1 LAEQSAGLLDILALF
16 TDNAIEYKTATGMK
30 ENMKQKIVKCLFLLA
45 TIFVGFSINAGSVI
59 AETQTVAEARAAAAA
74 AAAAGDG
81 ITIGELEITQ
91 GYASNI
97 GPIISGVLS
106 FIMAISALLVFL
118 YLILGGVQWIT
129 SGGDKGKT
137 EEARNKI
144 TAAVIG
150 LIILAAAY
158 AVLKIMLGFLGLE
171 SITGAFEEVNKIAPV
186 TETVI

>member
-1 LAEQSAGLLDILALF
+1 MKQTLTKYAVATSVATAGLMASPMAVF
-16 TDNAIEYKTATGMK
+16 A
-30 ENMKQKIVKCLFLLA
+30 
-45 TIFVGFSINAGSVI
+45 
-59 AETQTVAEARAAAAA
+59 AE
-74 AAAAGDG
+74 GDG
-81 ITIGELEITQ
+81 VNIGSLTLSQ

-171 SITGAFEEVNKIAPV
+171 SITGAFQKVKVIDGVEGIAN
-186 TETVI
+186 

>member
-1 LAEQSAGLLDILALF
+1 
-16 TDNAIEYKTATGMK
+16 MK
-30 ENMKQKIVKCLFLLA
+30 ENMKQKIAKCGLFITILLLGFSTNVGSVWSQTDGQLLA
-45 TIFVGFSINAGSVI
+45 
-59 AETQTVAEARAAAAA
+59 EQRAD

-81 ITIGELEITQ
+81 VEIGDLELSQ

-106 FIMAISALLVFL
+106 FIMASSALLVFL

-158 AVLKIMLGFLGLE
+158 AVLKIMLGFLGLD
-171 SITGAFEEVNKIAPV
+171 SITGAFSKIKTLPEL
-186 TETVI
+186 TDTKF